1 MDLKVAEQVGC
12 RKQCV
17 CVYVCV
23 CVCVTSKLSL
33 QISYETSS
41 VWLSTYITKK
51 KQAKN
56 SDNKYNLIT
65 FINQSFTH
73 PFA

>member
-12 RKQCV
+12 RKQ
-17 CVYVCV
+17 